1 MIISDNC
8 MKSFLINYCWLA
20 ATQMLAK
27 KKKKVGAAVLAV
39 W

>member
-1 MIISDNC
+1 

-27 KKKKVGAAVLAV
+27 KKKKKKEGAEGRK
-39 W
+39 